1 MQMTGQ
7 RTEGVETIPPLPRP
21 GRRGMPKVGPKKV
34 SEMNKS
40 SEGLV
45 EEAVSMVER
54 LGELLKGILGVKK
67 EEVPAGA
74 AEIIEES
81 EAPVAEAPMK
91 DETVE
96 SNGQA
101 KASKSDLVREFL
113 KKHGTEVRNKDVVE
127 AIKRETGVEVTAS
140 LVSILRG
147 KESEKKKGP
156 QARKDTKVSTSRVVS
171 GSAVIREYLE
181 QHGLDSSNEEVVKH
195 VKKTKGLDVRPT
207 LVSSVRAH
215 LKRRG
220 IKTSRIKKFVGKK
233 PKAGRG
239 PTMPAAV
246 IETLKRAGKEGLEL
260 SEVAQRVMKSGY
272 EYKGNK
278 DIHGFTQNVYQALH
292 NLSKRIAHPGFK
304 GNTPVVIHEKTPGHR
319 VGRYK
324 LNPKAKVA

>member
-91 DETVE
+91 QETVE

-127 AIKRETGVEVTAS
+127 AIKKETGVEVTAS

-220 IKTSRIKKFVGKK
+220 IKTSRINKFVGKK
-233 PKAGRG
+233 TKTGKG

-246 IETLKRAGKEGLEL
+246 IDTLKKAGKGLEL
-260 SEVAQRVMKSGY
+260 SEITQKVLKSGY
-272 EYKGNK
+272 EYKGSK
-278 DIHGFTQNVYQALH
+278 GIKGVTQNVFQALH